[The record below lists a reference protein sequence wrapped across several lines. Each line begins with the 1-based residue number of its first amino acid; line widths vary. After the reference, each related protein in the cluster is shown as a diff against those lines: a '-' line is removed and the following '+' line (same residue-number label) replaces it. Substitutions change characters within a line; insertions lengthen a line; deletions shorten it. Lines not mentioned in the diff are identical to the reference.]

1 MAGRLSCRRRSCLR
15 WRCCPSLLLPAR
27 PPRRKTNTVGVR
39 VAAPVTPAAAAA
51 AASHALILLLLR
63 RRLAAEKI
71 GTPQYHRRLRRSGD
85 HHGRLP
91 HPTCSPYHRQQQRVQ
106 QQEQEQEVVA
116 GSARTVRE
124 SRRPGLRSASGRWL
138 MKGIVWC

>member
-39 VAAPVTPAAAAA
+39 VAAPVTPAAVAAA
-51 AASHALILLLLR
+51 YHALILLLLR

-71 GTPQYHRRLRRSGD
+71 GTPQYHRRLGRSGD
-85 HHGRLP
+85 HHERLP
-91 HPTCSPYHRQQQRVQ
+91 HPTCFPCHRQQQQVQ
-106 QQEQEQEVVA
+106 EVQEVVA
-116 GSARTVRE
+116 GSARTVRA